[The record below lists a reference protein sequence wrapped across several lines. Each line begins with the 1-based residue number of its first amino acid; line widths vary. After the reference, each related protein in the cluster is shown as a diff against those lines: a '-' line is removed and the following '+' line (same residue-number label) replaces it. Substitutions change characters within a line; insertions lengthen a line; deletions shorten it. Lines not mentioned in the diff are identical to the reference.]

1 MRKKHKD
8 IQFIVKKNEILINI
22 LQEICF
28 SLICMP

>member
-1 MRKKHKD
+1 MFKTMRKKHKD

-28 SLICMP
+28 SL